1 MNKISRFFN
10 HLYYFLLS
18 GKAKKRLDRME
29 AVQHSMMKELL
40 LLKYAEKAKT
50 DQDLQLALDY
60 LGRTGDF
67 CMIPYDLKSE
77 PTKTEYGFDKTC
89 QLPFVMHHGKKLYF
103 PKEWN
108 ESRVVF
114 AYSDYV
120 DSESL
125 TGEGLKVCSPHQYQS
140 AEFKVEDGDVLIDVG
155 CAEGLFA
162 LDVVEKASK
171 VYLIEN
177 DEQWYQPLELTF
189 APWKDK
195 VVLLHKTLSD
205 HDSNDMVSLK
215 SLVEQEK
222 NRPVFVKMDI
232 EGGELP
238 ALQGCQVFLKTTS
251 KKLKIACCVYHR
263 VNDAEIIEQLLKD
276 GGFTVS
282 YSSGYVLTD
291 FLDESMLPSLR
302 KGVIRAVKN

>member
-1 MNKISRFFN
+1 MNRISRFFN

-50 DQDLQLALDY
+50 DQDLQWALDY
-60 LGRTGDF
+60 LRRTGDF

-263 VNDAEIIEQLLKD
+263 VNDAEMIERLLKES
-276 GGFTVS
+276 GFAIS
-282 YSSGYVLTD
+282 YSSGYILTD

>member
-1 MNKISRFFN
+1 MNKLSRFFS
-10 HLYYFLLS
+10 HIYYFLLS
-18 GKAKKRLDRME
+18 GKAQKRLDRME
-29 AVQHSMMKELL
+29 AIQHSMMKELL

-67 CMIPYDLKSE
+67 CMIPYDLKGE
-77 PTKTEYGFDKTC
+77 PTKTGYGFDKTH
-89 QLPFVMHHGKKLYF
+89 QLPFVMHDGKKLYF
-103 PKEWN
+103 PKDWK
-108 ESRVVF
+108 ESRVTY

-125 TGEGLKVCSPHQYQS
+125 TGKGLKECSPHQYQS

-155 CAEGLFA
+155 CAEALFA
-162 LDVVEKASK
+162 LDVVEQVSR

-195 VVLLHKTLSD
+195 VVILHKTLSD

-215 SLVEQEK
+215 SLLEK
-222 NRPVFVKMDI
+222 EKGRPVFVKMDI

-238 ALQGCQVFLKTTS
+238 ALQGCQDFLKTTS
-251 KKLKIACCVYHR
+251 QKLKIACCVYHR
-263 VNDAEIIEQLLKD
+263 VNDAERIGQLLKES
-276 GGFTVS
+276 GFAVS